1 MFVVE
6 KLQTQLIKH
15 SARGMLR
22 ALFRWQRA
30 VMRRL
35 IFLLVVG
42 LAGLAVLLS
51 LGAWQMQRMAWKQQ
65 ILDTIGARVDAD
77 PVALPANPDLVDD
90 KYMPVR
96 LIGHMEMGELHVL
109 VSMPLMGPGY
119 RLIVPFVTDDGRRI
133 LVDRG
138 FIRTAEKDLARY
150 TGEVEFLGNL
160 HWPDEIDSYTPPAD
174 LAANIW
180 YARDVDAM
188 AAVLDTLPIM
198 VVLSDHP
205 INGSSVIPM
214 PVDTASIPNNHLQYA
229 ITWFSLALIWALMTA
244 YFLWR
249 SRQNRELT

>member
-1 MFVVE
+1 MFAVE
-6 KLQTQLIKH
+6 KPLTQAIKH

-22 ALFRWQRA
+22 ALFCWQGA

-51 LGAWQMQRMAWKQQ
+51 LASWQLQRLAWKQQ
-65 ILDTIGARVDAD
+65 ILDTIEIRVAAEPGDL
-77 PVALPANPDLVDD
+77 PVNPDPVDD

-96 LIGHMEMGELHVL
+96 LVGHLAPGELHVL
-109 VSMPLMGPGY
+109 VSVPMLGPGY
-119 RLIVPFVTDDGRRI
+119 RMIVPFVTEDGRRI

-138 FIRTAEKDLARY
+138 YIRTAAKDTARS
-150 TGEVEFLGNL
+150 TGQVEILGNL
-160 HWPDEIDSYTPPAD
+160 HWPDETDSYTPPAD

-180 YARDVDAM
+180 YARNVELM
-188 AAVLDTLPIM
+188 SAALKTLPIM
-198 VVLSDHP
+198 VVLTDNP
-205 INGSSVIPM
+205 INGSSVIPL
-214 PVDTASIPNNHLQYA
+214 PINTASIPNNHLQYA

-249 SRQNRELT
+249 SNAKSES